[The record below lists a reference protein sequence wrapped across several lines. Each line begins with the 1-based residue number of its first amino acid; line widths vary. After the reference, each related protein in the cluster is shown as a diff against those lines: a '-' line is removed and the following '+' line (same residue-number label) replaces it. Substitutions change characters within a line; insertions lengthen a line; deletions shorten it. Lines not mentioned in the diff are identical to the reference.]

1 MVKLNILQINSK
13 LSITKLLVDIS
24 LNNREI
30 SWKWVR
36 KIHARVGKIT
46 DYIRELSARRQQW

>member
-30 SWKWVR
+30 S
-36 KIHARVGKIT
+36 
-46 DYIRELSARRQQW
+46 